1 MNFDKDSP
9 ISAPN
14 PSSEEEE
21 EEEEEH
27 KSSYWCREQ
36 LQLQTNP

>member
-14 PSSEEEE
+14 PSSSEE

-36 LQLQTNP
+36 LQLQTSP